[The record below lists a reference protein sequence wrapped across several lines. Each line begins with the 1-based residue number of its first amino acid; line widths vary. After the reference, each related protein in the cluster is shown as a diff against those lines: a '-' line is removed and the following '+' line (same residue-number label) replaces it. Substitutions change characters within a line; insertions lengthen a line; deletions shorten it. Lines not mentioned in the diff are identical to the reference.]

1 MDITVTLLS
10 TNKVIKDWNVKEV
23 ILPTTTGEL
32 GILPNH
38 SELITALDIGVIR
51 VKADSKWLPIVILD
65 GVAEVKKNKL
75 KIFVRQAEEL
85 NDIKISLEQ
94 AKKELDQNVLALA
107 EAQTSE
113 KFLKTI
119 NFKKSL
125 ARFQALTFAESI

>member
-10 TNKVIKDWNVKEV
+10 TNKVIKDWKVKEV

-38 SELITALDIGVIR
+38 SELITALDIGVLR
-51 VKADSKWLPIVILD
+51 VKADANWLPIVILD
-65 GVAEVKKNKL
+65 GVAEVKKNEL

-85 NDIKISLEQ
+85 NDIKITLEQ
-94 AKKELDQNVLALA
+94 AKKELDELVISLA
-107 EAQTSE
+107 EAQKNE

-119 NFKKSL
+119 NFKKAL
-125 ARFQALTFAESI
+125 ARFQALTFAQSL

>member
-51 VKADSKWLPIVILD
+51 VKADSKWLQIVILD

>member
-65 GVAEVKKNKL
+65 GVAEVKKNRL

-94 AKKELDQNVLALA
+94 AKKELDQNVVALA
-107 EAQTSE
+107 ESQTSE
-113 KFLKTI
+113 KYLKTI

-125 ARFQALTFAESI
+125 ARFQALTFAQSL

>member
-65 GVAEVKKNKL
+65 GVAEVKKNRL

-85 NDIKISLEQ
+85 NDIKITLEQ
-94 AKKELDQNVLALA
+94 AKKELDQNVVALA
-107 EAQTSE
+107 ESQTSE
-113 KFLKTI
+113 KYLKTI

-125 ARFQALTFAESI
+125 ARFQALTFAQSL